1 MIREA
6 VLAKIEKAG
15 GIDSYIRSRRYNFC
29 VCRLDH
35 GFFYGAKFVVISK
48 HEEYRSAA
56 LLCNQCKR
64 IHKLD
69 VGP

>member
-35 GFFYGAKFVVISK
+35 GSQPGAKYVVISK
-48 HEEYRSAA
+48 HEVYQSFA
-56 LLCNQCKR
+56 LLCKQCKR
-64 IHKLD
+64 IHKD
-69 VGP
+69 DKET